1 MRSNQLS
8 VQEVK
13 ELDMV
18 AYLES
23 LGYAPQKIRNNDYW
37 YLSPLRT
44 EKEPSFKVNRRLNA
58 WYDHSLGRGG
68 NLLDFG
74 LLYHGCSIKELLQKM
89 QPFFS
94 LHPPKS
100 SFSLPEN
107 ASESHIKITS
117 TGPLSHPALYRYL
130 QERKIATAL
139 AKQYTEEVHFE
150 LAGKPYYA
158 IGFRNNQGGFE
169 LRNRYFKGSSSP
181 KDSTYIAQKDAIG
194 LAVVE
199 GFFSF
204 LSYLTHFQN
213 KPQLLTNFLVLNSLS
228 FFKKNIDLMEQYPA
242 VCLYLDNDGAG
253 DECTRY
259 ALQASQ
265 RFTDERGM
273 YKGSKDLNEW
283 LLSLGQAQKQQ
294 VKLRR

>member
-1 MRSNQLS
+1 MHSNLLS

-13 ELDMV
+13 ELDLV
-18 AYLES
+18 VYLES
-23 LGYAPQKIRNNDYW
+23 LGHSPQKIRNNDYW
-37 YLSPLRT
+37 YLSPLRP

-68 NLLDFG
+68 NLVDFG
-74 LLYHGCSIKELLQKM
+74 LLYHGCSVRELLQKIG
-89 QPFFS
+89 PFFS

-100 SFSLPEN
+100 SSLLAEN
-107 ASESHIKITS
+107 STESHIKVVHS
-117 TGPLSHPALYRYL
+117 EKLLHPALYRYL
-130 QERKIATAL
+130 QERKIAVAV

-150 LAGKPYYA
+150 LAGKSFYA

-181 KDSTYIAQKDAIG
+181 KDSTFIERKGATE

-204 LSYLTHFQN
+204 LSYQTHFQH
-213 KPQLLTNFLVLNSLS
+213 KPQSLTNFLVLNSLS
-228 FFKKNIDLMEQYPA
+228 FFKKNLALMDQYPR
-242 VCLYLDNDGAG
+242 VRLFLDNDRAG

-259 ALQASQ
+259 ALKASQ
-265 RFTDERGM
+265 RFTDERGL
-273 YKGSKDLNEW
+273 YKGWKDFNEW
-283 LLSLGQAQKQQ
+283 LRSHEQRQGQHLKIG
-294 VKLRR
+294 R